1 MSATAWIIIGIL
13 AYAAFMVWHGFSN
26 FRQTSKSAESFFN
39 ADRGVSSFV
48 LVCTTAISVF
58 SGLTYYGYPS
68 SMYRFGIGYFTGT
81 GCGVI
86 ALCFCTIGFR
96 LWVLGKEYGFQ
107 TPSDYLR
114 SRYYSEG
121 FGLFVAVL
129 LTIFIIPY
137 TTLQLITIGDGI
149 STTTNG
155 AFPYMLAVLF
165 GTVCVSLHIIGGGMK
180 SVAWLDTFHLILGF
194 AAVYVLVIVIVMK
207 YFPDGG
213 LVEAANIV
221 ANGDRASVFTV
232 PGPTGA
238 YTWKAM
244 LNLAIT
250 GAVATIVW
258 PHIFMRCYIAQGT
271 KNFKVMAVALPLVYG
286 FVFVGLVILG
296 LIIGP
301 ALLGPDFAD
310 PDTIVPTLATKYCP
324 PIVSFISLLCIFAF
338 AVSTSDS
345 MLLSASAM
353 ASRDIYGRWKYE
365 LKGKAVEPKKTVFF
379 ARVILVIMMIICIL
393 ISMFKPTYITDY
405 AYSLCSPFF
414 AMIMPCTIGGLWW
427 KRGTKE
433 GAWAGTVAGLI
444 VVFLLT
450 FFITPPLGF
459 SALVWGLVVNTV
471 LYIVVSLCTKCP
483 EEVVDKY
490 ITRIGSIINCSTE
503 LKEKTGSALKA
514 ARMSS
519 VNNAPMAVPAM
530 A

>member
-1 MSATAWIIIGIL
+1 
-13 AYAAFMVWHGFSN
+13 
-26 FRQTSKSAESFFN
+26 
-39 ADRGVSSFV
+39 
-48 LVCTTAISVF
+48 
-58 SGLTYYGYPS
+58 
-68 SMYRFGIGYFTGT
+68 
-81 GCGVI
+81 
-86 ALCFCTIGFR
+86 
-96 LWVLGKEYGFQ
+96 
-107 TPSDYLR
+107 
-114 SRYYSEG
+114 
-121 FGLFVAVL
+121 
-129 LTIFIIPY
+129 
-137 TTLQLITIGDGI
+137 
-149 STTTNG
+149 
-155 AFPYMLAVLF
+155 
-165 GTVCVSLHIIGGGMK
+165 
-180 SVAWLDTFHLILGF
+180 
-194 AAVYVLVIVIVMK
+194 
-207 YFPDGG
+207 
-213 LVEAANIV
+213 
-221 ANGDRASVFTV
+221 
-232 PGPTGA
+232 
-238 YTWKAM
+238 
-244 LNLAIT
+244 
-250 GAVATIVW
+250 
-258 PHIFMRCYIAQGT
+258 
-271 KNFKVMAVALPLVYG
+271 MAVSLPLVYG

-296 LIIGP
+296 LIIAP

-365 LKGKAVEPKKTVFF
+365 LKGKAVEPKRTVFF
-379 ARVILVIMMIICIL
+379 ARVVLVIMMIICIL

-427 KRGTKE
+427 KKGTKE

-471 LYIVVSLCTKCP
+471 LYIIVSLCTKCP

-503 LKEKTGSALKA
+503 LKEKTGNALKA

-519 VNNAPMAVPAM
+519 VSNVAVTVPAM